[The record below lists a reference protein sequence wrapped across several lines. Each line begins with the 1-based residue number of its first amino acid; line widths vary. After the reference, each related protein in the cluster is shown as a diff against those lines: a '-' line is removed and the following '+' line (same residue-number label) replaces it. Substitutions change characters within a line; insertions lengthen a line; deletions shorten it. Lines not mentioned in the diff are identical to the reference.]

1 HNDEAAQRYQDRR
14 ARADPI
20 VDPSKR
26 EGAQPSRDIQYD
38 AEHGHF
44 GERHAESSG
53 SKNAAERKEGD
64 QSIRIEHVREEKKN
78 CVRLCGNVSQ
88 RPSKLRSTRLYHFYR
103 A

>member
-1 HNDEAAQRYQDRR
+1 HNDESAQRYQDRR

-26 EGAQPSRDIQYD
+26 EGTQPGRDIQHD
-38 AEHGHF
+38 AEHRDF

-64 QSIRIEHVREEKKN
+64 QSIRIEHMREEKQN
-78 CVRLCGNVSQ
+78 CVSLRRNFSQ
-88 RPSKLRSTRLYHFYR
+88 RPSKLRSTRFYHFYR